1 MNNFNNFLSHLNS
14 FGSHKKPYMGGNYKN
29 KKSFKR
35 IDDITPTPADNNQAP
50 TATPVVTGYNYPETM
65 VGSLD
70 NMNDSL
76 PSTQPSMPSST
87 QPMSSTPPRRTTP
100 SPQPES
106 STPPRRTTPSPQPE
120 SSTPPAAATP
130 TAPYDP
136 LAWLNNPE
144 ESKFWSDQ
152 RDREAQQ
159 TKQTKQS
166 DEVKGRDAWERSRA
180 GTFDYGTETL
190 PSANY
195 DPVVVQGR
203 EALEASKKFREDNDA
218 RDAVRTTDRN
228 KVRDA
233 KQAEEKRMR
242 NSSEQWERDFQ
253 AKLDEKE
260 QQRQA
265 GPEHQA
271 RLAEIERMN
280 AELPANPNNSSAGDE
295 RPRDTMGNL
304 LEANNITNFA
314 DHMKFLSF
322 HSGKLNEED
331 ASYDDAES
339 SRIRG
344 ANERST
350 TGIPQDPE
358 TIKNLDKAWD
368 YRNSWLAK
376 GTIKD
381 AWNKMTPTQQQQARN
396 YAKSKSRDFSEMDSA
411 LNETSNHNI
420 FLNHL
425 NSFFK

>member
-1 MNNFNNFLSHLNS
+1 
-14 FGSHKKPYMGGNYKN
+14 MGGNYKN

-50 TATPVVTGYNYPETM
+50 TATPAVTGYNYPETM

-70 NMNDSL
+70 NMNDLS
-76 PSTQPSMPSST
+76 PNMQ
-87 QPMSSTPPRRTTP
+87 P

-106 STPPRRTTPSPQPE
+106 STPPRHTTPSPQPE
-120 SSTPPAAATP
+120 SSTPPAVKTQAPTATP
-130 TAPYDP
+130 PAPYDP

-152 RDREAQQ
+152 RDREGQQ
-159 TKQTKQS
+159 NQQAA
-166 DEVKGRDAWERSRA
+166 EVKGRDAWERSRA

-233 KQAEEKRMR
+233 KQAEAKRMR
-242 NSSEQWERDFQ
+242 NSSEQWERDLQ

-280 AELPANPNNSSAGDE
+280 AELPSNPNNSSAGDP

-322 HSGKLNEED
+322 HSGRLNEQD
-331 ASYDDAES
+331 TSYDDVES
-339 SRIRG
+339 TRIR
-344 ANERST
+344 AMDQNT
-350 TGIPQDPE
+350 TSLPQNDE
-358 TIKNLDKAWD
+358 TIQNLDKAWD

-376 GTIKD
+376 GKIKD
-381 AWNKMTPTQQQQARN
+381 AWSKMSPREQQQARN
-396 YAKSKSRDFSEMDSA
+396 YAKSKGRDFSEMNSA

-420 FLNHL
+420 FLNYL

>member
-1 MNNFNNFLSHLNS
+1 
-14 FGSHKKPYMGGNYKN
+14 MGGNYKN

-35 IDDITPTPADNNQAP
+35 IDDITPTPVDNNQAP
-50 TATPVVTGYNYPETM
+50 TATPAVTGYNYPETM

-70 NMNDSL
+70 NMNDLS
-76 PSTQPSMPSST
+76 PNMQPSL
-87 QPMSSTPPRRTTP
+87 QPMSSTPLPVKRQAPTA
-100 SPQPES
+100 
-106 STPPRRTTPSPQPE
+106 
-120 SSTPPAAATP
+120 TPPATNLMRTIVPATALP
-130 TAPYDP
+130 TAIGTA
-136 LAWLNNPE
+136 L
-144 ESKFWSDQ
+144 Q
-152 RDREAQQ
+152 MGQQ
-159 TKQTKQS
+159 AA
-166 DEVKGRDAWERSRA
+166 EIKGADAWGRSRA
-180 GTFDYGTETL
+180 GTFDYANETL

-233 KQAEEKRMR
+233 KQAEAKRMR
-242 NSSEQWERDFQ
+242 NSSEQWERDLQ

-280 AELPANPNNSSAGDE
+280 AELPANPNNSSAGDP
-295 RPRDTMGNL
+295 RPRDAMGNL

-322 HSGKLNEED
+322 HSGTLNEED
-331 ASYDDAES
+331 TSYDDAES

-350 TGIPQDPE
+350 TGVPQDPE
-358 TIKNLDKAWD
+358 TVQNLDKAWD
-368 YRNSWLAK
+368 YRKSWLAK
-376 GTIKD
+376 GPIKD

-396 YAKSKSRDFSEMDSA
+396 YAKSKGRDFNEMDSA

>member
-1 MNNFNNFLSHLNS
+1 
-14 FGSHKKPYMGGNYKN
+14 MGGNYKN

-70 NMNDSL
+70 NMNDLS
-76 PSTQPSMPSST
+76 PSMAPST
-87 QPMSSTPPRRTTP
+87 QPMSSTPLPVKRQAPTA
-100 SPQPES
+100 
-106 STPPRRTTPSPQPE
+106 
-120 SSTPPAAATP
+120 TPPATNLMRTVVPAKALPTTTGTALQMGQQAA
-130 TAPYDP
+130 
-136 LAWLNNPE
+136 E
-144 ESKFWSDQ
+144 I
-152 RDREAQQ
+152 
-159 TKQTKQS
+159 
-166 DEVKGRDAWERSRA
+166 KGADAWGKSRA
-180 GTFDYGTETL
+180 GTFDYANETL

-195 DPVVVQGR
+195 DPVVTQAR
-203 EALEASKKFREDNDA
+203 EELEKSKKFREDNDA

-233 KQAEEKRMR
+233 KQAEAKRMR
-242 NSSEQWERDFQ
+242 NSSEQWERDLQ
-253 AKLDEKE
+253 AQLDEKE

-295 RPRDTMGNL
+295 RPRDAMGNL

-322 HSGKLNEED
+322 HSRTLNEED
-331 ASYDDAES
+331 ASYHDGGDDEGDEEV
-339 SRIRG
+339 II
-344 ANERST
+344 NDRST
-350 TGIPQDPE
+350 EEDNPLSPK
-358 TIKNLDKAWD
+358 IKANAEKAWD
-368 YRNSWLAK
+368 YRNSGYAANKIKSSWNELNALQKNQIKNLAK
-376 GTIKD
+376 QKGRD
-381 AWNKMTPTQQQQARN
+381 WN
-396 YAKSKSRDFSEMDSA
+396 EMSHLN

-420 FLNHL
+420 LLNYL